1 MDEQLSRLE
10 AKLMTLDDRLRNAE
24 IAAAEM
30 RGQLAHRPTT
40 WTMVTTLFAAQVAV
54 AIVAGLALWAVPPH

>member
-10 AKLMTLDDRLRNAE
+10 AKLMTLDDRLRKAE

-30 RGQLAHRPTT
+30 QGQLGHRPTT
-40 WTMVTTLFAAQVAV
+40 WTMVTTLFVAQIAV
-54 AIVAGLALWAVPPH
+54 AMVAGLALWAVPSH